1 MSTRERLSNARGE
14 DAASQPRFGKKVVL
28 ITGGAYGIG
37 RVYGR
42 AFAAEGAAIVIADID
57 GERTKATAAELE
69 ADGHQAL
76 GVQCDVADEP
86 AVRAAV
92 EEGTDRFGGIDILIN
107 NAGVHLIGG
116 VRILDMPR
124 DDWRR
129 AWEVNV
135 TGAINCTA
143 AVRPSM
149 RERGGGVVANQL
161 STAAFRPGGGPYTIT
176 KLASRALVAAFGKEL
191 APDNIRA
198 VGIAPGLVDSEAAM
212 SVLPPERI
220 QSVID
225 GQLIKRLGRME
236 ELANALL
243 FLCSD
248 AASFVTGD
256 SLIVGGGAD
265 LRF

>member
-1 MSTRERLSNARGE
+1 MTTEQPAGSSARFIK
-14 DAASQPRFGKKVVL
+14 RVVM

-42 AFAAEGAAIVIADID
+42 AFAAEGASIVIADID
-57 GERTKATAAELE
+57 EERTKSTVAEFE
-69 ADGHQAL
+69 SEGYPAL
-76 GVQCDVADEP
+76 GAYCDVADESTVE
-86 AVRAAV
+86 ATVAAGI
-92 EEGTDRFGGIDILIN
+92 ERYGGIDILVN

-116 VRILDMPR
+116 LRILEMPR

-129 AWEVNV
+129 TWEVNV
-135 TGAINCTA
+135 TGAINCA
-143 AVRPSM
+143 SAVRPSM
-149 RERGGGVVANQL
+149 RERGGGVIANQL
-161 STAAFRPGGGPYTIT
+161 TTAAFRPGGGPYTIT
-176 KLASRALVAAFGKEL
+176 KLALRGLVAAFAKEL
-191 APDNIRA
+191 ADENIRV

-212 SVLPPERI
+212 SILPPERI
-220 QSVID
+220 EAVIK
-225 GQLIKRLGRME
+225 GQLIKRQGRME

-248 AASFVTGD
+248 DASFVTGD